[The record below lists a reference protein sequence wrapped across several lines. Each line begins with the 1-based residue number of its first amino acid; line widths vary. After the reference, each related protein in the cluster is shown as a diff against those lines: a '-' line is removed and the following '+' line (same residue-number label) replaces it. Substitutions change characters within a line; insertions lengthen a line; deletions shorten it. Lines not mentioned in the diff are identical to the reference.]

1 MMMIELD
8 TTHPI
13 GKEMAEEL
21 KANKI
26 MIYSKGTKT
35 QPKCGFA
42 MRTAQIFQQV
52 GLPFEMQD
60 VLENPEKR
68 MYLNEVL
75 EWPTLPKIFID
86 GEFQGGFDI
95 LVEMVQNGELEAEL
109 KKAFPDTA
117 FSIPA

>member
-1 MMMIELD
+1 
-8 TTHPI
+8 
-13 GKEMAEEL
+13 
-21 KANKI
+21 
-26 MIYSKGTKT
+26 
-35 QPKCGFA
+35 

-68 MYLNEVL
+68 QYLNEVL

-95 LVEMVQNGELEAEL
+95 LVEMLQNGELEAEL

-117 FSIPA
+117 FTIPA